1 MPIIEVII
9 DEIVAKVRTVDSST
23 LLDPRLV
30 RRLVQ
35 AVLAGTDERRNRE
48 SGAAAKIRASANSR
62 PATCRRG
69 PRLTP
74 YGPMSPS
81 QHVGQVEREE
91 RRDDEAGHEDR
102 DQCEFNHRRYQPPEH
117 TARRPP
123 EIPSHAAGA
132 RVRAPQSSW
141 RTKFIVRKPG

>member
-1 MPIIEVII
+1 MPVTDVII

-35 AVLAGTDERRNRE
+35 AELIAQAHQR
-48 SGAAAKIRASANSR
+48 GAEHADAPRDSEVARS
-62 PATCRRG
+62 

-91 RRDDEAGHEDR
+91 RRDNEAGHEDR

-117 TARRPP
+117 AARRPP